1 MRLNYINQADL
12 AVSFTY
18 EGYQIGGLSGI
29 DYDPKTDTYI
39 AESDNGTNGKP
50 PAIFKFQFTGL
61 TNPDGT
67 PKINIIGTPIP
78 LKGVSNVESVRFD
91 PNGNGFWVTTE
102 ESKPH
107 IYHYDK
113 NGVSTKLKVPTYT
126 ENGAQT
132 DLNFKGATFAPDGS
146 YFVSMERNLT
156 NDPTGYSRIL
166 KYDKNRNLVGEYVY
180 YTDRPSTVGAT
191 SNGISEILALDNTHL
206 LVLERGFNAN
216 INEHA
221 NPNQSV
227 NPVRIY
233 KIDLSH
239 AQNVI
244 GQSSLSSAPPTV
256 SKKLVFD
263 SRNPSIAGKLATEA
277 NKIDNIEG
285 MTLGPKLPNGHQSI
299 VLVSDNNFNPIQAK
313 TQFISLDIGDSLD
326 YINQLDIPFGTAVNG
341 HVIGGISGIDYNP
354 ATGTYLIETD
364 HDPSGRSIVYE
375 VRLNGLLSS
384 NTKPELIINR
394 TLTLQGHN
402 QAESIRYDHHGNG
415 FWITTEEK
423 TAGIY
428 HYDFNGKLLNQF
440 HLPSWMNS
448 RIQGNLGLEGS
459 TFSPN
464 GSYFTSLERNL
475 NGDPSGYSR
484 IIQFNPN
491 GSIAHEY
498 VYYTDR
504 PSSIGA
510 ASNGI
515 SDILAL
521 DDTHLLV
528 LERGHKSGVLGNQV
542 RIYEI
547 DLTNAQDVKNVQKL
561 NPSANPAI
569 HKTLIFDSNDLSIA
583 NKLNNSLTKID
594 NIEGMTLG
602 PKLPNGHQTIIL
614 ASDNNYNPQQLKTQ
628 FISLELDNDNTSL
641 LKNAGMQK
649 ADEIHVKGSGNVIT
663 CSTGHNQIF
672 GDVGHNEYVLNR
684 AFNSISTYTEINH
697 FDASKGDKLD
707 LKKTLAD
714 TTFKNTTKDFTSLQ
728 KYISVT
734 NQGSD
739 VNIGISQYGD
749 NHFTTIATLHNQNN
763 PVDLGSLVKQ
773 GAISY
778 S

>member
-29 DYDPKTDTYI
+29 DYDAKTDTYI
-39 AESDNGTNGKP
+39 AESDNGTDGKP

-113 NGVSTKLKVPTYT
+113 NGVSTKLKVPAYI
-126 ENGAQT
+126 ENGARA
-132 DLNFKGATFAPDGS
+132 DLSLKGATFAPDGS

-166 KYDKNRNLVGEYVY
+166 KYDKNKNLVGEYVY

-191 SNGISEILALDNTHL
+191 SNGISEILVLDNTHL

-227 NPVRIY
+227 NPIRIY

-244 GQSSLSSAPPTV
+244 GQSSLSSAPSAV

-263 SRNPSIAGKLATEA
+263 SRNPSIAGTLTTEA
-277 NKIDNIEG
+277 NKIDNIEE

-299 VLVSDNNFNPIQAK
+299 VLVSDNNFNPIQA
-313 TQFISLDIGDSLD
+313 
-326 YINQLDIPFGTAVNG
+326 
-341 HVIGGISGIDYNP
+341 
-354 ATGTYLIETD
+354 
-364 HDPSGRSIVYE
+364 
-375 VRLNGLLSS
+375 
-384 NTKPELIINR
+384 
-394 TLTLQGHN
+394 
-402 QAESIRYDHHGNG
+402 
-415 FWITTEEK
+415 
-423 TAGIY
+423 
-428 HYDFNGKLLNQF
+428 
-440 HLPSWMNS
+440 
-448 RIQGNLGLEGS
+448 
-459 TFSPN
+459 
-464 GSYFTSLERNL
+464 
-475 NGDPSGYSR
+475 
-484 IIQFNPN
+484 
-491 GSIAHEY
+491 
-498 VYYTDR
+498 
-504 PSSIGA
+504 
-510 ASNGI
+510 
-515 SDILAL
+515 
-521 DDTHLLV
+521 
-528 LERGHKSGVLGNQV
+528 
-542 RIYEI
+542 
-547 DLTNAQDVKNVQKL
+547 
-561 NPSANPAI
+561 
-569 HKTLIFDSNDLSIA
+569 
-583 NKLNNSLTKID
+583 
-594 NIEGMTLG
+594 
-602 PKLPNGHQTIIL
+602 
-614 ASDNNYNPQQLKTQ
+614 KTQ

-663 CSTGHNQIF
+663 CGTGHNQIF

-684 AFNSISTYTEINH
+684 AFNSISTYTEIDH
-697 FDASKGDKLD
+697 FDASKDDKLD

-728 KYISVT
+728 KYVSVT